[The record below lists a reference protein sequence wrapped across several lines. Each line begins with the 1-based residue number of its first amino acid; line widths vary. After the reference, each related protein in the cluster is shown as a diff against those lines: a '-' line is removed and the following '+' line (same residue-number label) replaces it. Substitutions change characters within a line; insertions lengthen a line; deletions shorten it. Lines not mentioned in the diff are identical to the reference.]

1 LATDKELTKEIQTIL
16 NFLQNSL
23 ESATLVPNN
32 TRLKPSSPSFARSL
46 LYTRQYSSRDTTS
59 KDTLGDDFGT
69 TRDDFVK
76 ATIELC
82 PKLGLP
88 LNEQLNLRAI

>member
-1 LATDKELTKEIQTIL
+1 MDKIGK
-16 NFLQNSL
+16 N
-23 ESATLVPNN
+23 
-32 TRLKPSSPSFARSL
+32 
-46 LYTRQYSSRDTTS
+46 
-59 KDTLGDDFGT
+59 TLGDDFGT

-88 LNEQLNLRAI
+88 LNEQIAYVIATAEHESANTFKPVQ